1 MRCPIST
8 PPQAEGQPGLQAG
21 MAAQPVTTGLPTQHG
36 GQDVLTL
43 EEYTGVGK
51 LRGKVAVITGGDSGI
66 GRAAAVM
73 MAKEKLKACAIAH
86 MPKEQ
91 EAEGCE
97 PILVACDLAE
107 GESVVSKYGKVDI
120 LVNNAAEQHVV
131 PSVTEV
137 DAAQLEHTFK
147 VNVFPMFY
155 LAKHVVPHMPRG
167 ASIISTKGAI
177 VAFTRSLAQQ
187 LAPKGIRVNAVAPG
201 PPGVYLLHWPGAAPQ
216 RGLCG
221 ERLMERRG
229 WKGVDGI
236 NAVDL
241 VVLTWGSRMPAK
253 PDKLK
258 LRKRIEWAPLPIR
271 VNLKARGAAESWGRG
286 QRASRER
293 AAEGGGGAWGGA
305 RRGSGGRG
313 ERRQDAGAA
322 ADALLSRTAPA
333 GGLHRRLRWRAGC
346 TDACNACLAPQAD
359 YDTETREF
367 SYGMTCKDTL
377 LGGRFSLNLAQNSI
391 EYRKRFPC
399 PNGMTVSL
407 NGTVRLEDRTV
418 KPTVWAQLEF
428 GSSGSAGDSRA
439 TLVHG
444 PTGDSWDVR
453 QRLRVL
459 KGLKFEVCGSTKVP
473 TPAARFSSDHGRLS
487 VGEGAFHLH
496 VAEINAVVSL

>member
-1 MRCPIST
+1 M
-8 PPQAEGQPGLQAG
+8 
-21 MAAQPVTTGLPTQHG
+21 
-36 GQDVLTL
+36 
-43 EEYTGVGK
+43 
-51 LRGKVAVITGGDSGI
+51 
-66 GRAAAVM
+66 
-73 MAKEKLKACAIAH
+73 
-86 MPKEQ
+86 
-91 EAEGCE
+91 
-97 PILVACDLAE
+97 E
-107 GESVVSKYGKVDI
+107 GEAREHAISEAG
-120 LVNNAAEQHVV
+120 AG
-131 PSVTEV
+131 PSRMLSLPERTHE
-137 DAAQLEHTFK
+137 
-147 VNVFPMFY
+147 
-155 LAKHVVPHMPRG
+155 
-167 ASIISTKGAI
+167 
-177 VAFTRSLAQQ
+177 TR
-187 LAPKGIRVNAVAPG
+187 
-201 PPGVYLLHWPGAAPQ
+201 YLLRSDQPQ
-216 RGLCG
+216 
-221 ERLMERRG
+221 
-229 WKGVDGI
+229 
-236 NAVDL
+236 

-271 VNLKARGAAESWGRG
+271 VNLK
-286 QRASRER
+286 
-293 AAEGGGGAWGGA
+293 
-305 RRGSGGRG
+305 
-313 ERRQDAGAA
+313 
-322 ADALLSRTAPA
+322 
-333 GGLHRRLRWRAGC
+333 
-346 TDACNACLAPQAD
+346 AD